1 MPRSFAAWNEK
12 RRPIARCATSPHA
25 QPPEGFSHTQP
36 TSPRIQGLN
45 IDELVSQLTENELML
60 APSAASLQPALLLG
74 SEAEWSPPPDTA
86 LIHPVAAGQPGE
98 SGRDSAAMETDA
110 LPLAACQL
118 GPGTCAIAMHPAA
131 HVPAHLHA
139 PVGGPSRVGATF
151 AAAGPSSDEGTT
163 EPPLVWSACR
173 CPISADCN
181 GVATLPREMRRD
193 GTRWA
198 LTLTLT
204 QLQACLSCQAR
215 RGSRRCLG
223 TQLQSGCTRRCST
236 GPSDRAGCGTRSGA
250 AARSPPRHDSPTST
264 KTAPFI
270 PQQVPA
276 AHHRPRHRASASR
289 RPPHPLGLRRAARR
303 DHLVRDPPAGREIA
317 EI

>member
-25 QPPEGFSHTQP
+25 EPPEGFSHTQP
-36 TSPRIQGLN
+36 TSPQIQGLN

-139 PVGGPSRVGATF
+139 PVGGLAVQLGPEVQLAQPVEGSAAHLGRATF
-151 AAAGPSSDEGTT
+151 AAAGPSSDEGAT

-173 CPISADCN
+173 CPVSADSN
-181 GVATLPREMRRD
+181 GVPIVPGPAGIASVSGYAVAVRLHSPLLYWAERSRWMWHKKWCLPRI
-193 GTRWA
+193 T
-198 LTLTLT
+198 
-204 QLQACLSCQAR
+204 
-215 RGSRRCLG
+215 
-223 TQLQSGCTRRCST
+223 
-236 GPSDRAGCGTRSGA
+236 
-250 AARSPPRHDSPTST
+250 
-264 KTAPFI
+264 
-270 PQQVPA
+270 V
-276 AHHRPRHRASASR
+276 
-289 RPPHPLGLRRAARR
+289 
-303 DHLVRDPPAGREIA
+303 LVT
-317 EI
+317 

>member
-36 TSPRIQGLN
+36 TSPQIQGLN

-86 LIHPVAAGQPGE
+86 LIHPVAAGQPE
-98 SGRDSAAMETDA
+98 AMVTDA
-110 LPLAACQL
+110 LPLAAGQM
-118 GPGTCAIAMHPAA
+118 GPGTCAIAIHPAA

-151 AAAGPSSDEGTT
+151 AAAGPSSDEGAT

-173 CPISADCN
+173 CPVSADSN
-181 GVATLPREMRRD
+181 GVALLPREMRRD
-193 GTRWA
+193 GA
-198 LTLTLT
+198 SSPSPSPN
-204 QLQACLSCQAR
+204 CR
-215 RGSRRCLG
+215 RAY
-223 TQLQSGCTRRCST
+223 
-236 GPSDRAGCGTRSGA
+236 RAGPGGDRVGVWVRSCGPAALA
-250 AARSPPRHDSPTST
+250 AALLGRAIALDV
-264 KTAPFI
+264 A
-270 PQQVPA
+270 QEMVPS
-276 AHHRPRHRASASR
+276 AHHRPS
-289 RPPHPLGLRRAARR
+289 P
-303 DHLVRDPPAGREIA
+303 
-317 EI
+317 